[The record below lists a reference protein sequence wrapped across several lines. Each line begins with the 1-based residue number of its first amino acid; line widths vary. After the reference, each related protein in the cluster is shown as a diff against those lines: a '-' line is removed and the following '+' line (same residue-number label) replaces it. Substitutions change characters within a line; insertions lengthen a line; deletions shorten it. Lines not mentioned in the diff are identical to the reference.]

1 MPSLT
6 PTSPRQVKLRRCS
19 VFSPTLAQRAPAEVR
34 AQIEQQGIDISKNI
48 ASIDIYESIFQNT
61 IAASL
66 KIRETHGFPE
76 YFPLTGEEFII
87 IEFVT
92 DYLGK
97 ERVFSRIFRIRR
109 VGDVTFPKNEE
120 RVYTIDLVT
129 PEFFNSLSLR
139 VLKKYDNKTCVEAV
153 KDVMQRYLEVPDAKM
168 AAAHFEDTAGQIS
181 AVIPN
186 YTPLQAINF
195 FTALSLTKDTP
206 HESNFL
212 FFETLDGFYFT
223 SIRKLIMDAKGI
235 PDADLPKFSVNA
247 NKLTGNEKVTEQDA
261 YNTIIGLHQEQTF
274 DVLVDVST
282 GVLRSKML
290 HLDFFGRK
298 WNEEDSRYT
307 ETFKKTTHLDEY
319 PVYAENFDQ
328 SVSRNVKIFIVPT
341 NIAVANSAYVSSVGE
356 QLTPQRLYESVV
368 LRNRQLREIQHLP
381 TVLDVPGQ
389 PNLRAGKVVILNYP
403 SSRAIQNTTGNP
415 SSPAVQTPTPYH
427 SGRHLVTSVR
437 HNLTQ
442 VSLGVMEYR
451 MHIEAVRDS
460 FGAPLIGYKE
470 DANDKDGKAV

>member
-34 AQIEQQGIDISKNI
+34 AQIQQQGIDISKNI

-153 KDVMQRYLEVPDAKM
+153 KDLMQRYLEVPDAKM

-368 LRNRQLREIQHLP
+368 LRNRQLREIQHLR

-415 SSPAVQTPTPYH
+415 S
-427 SGRHLVTSVR
+427 
-437 HNLTQ
+437 
-442 VSLGVMEYR
+442 
-451 MHIEAVRDS
+451 
-460 FGAPLIGYKE
+460 
-470 DANDKDGKAV
+470 